1 MKTTMNDGKLVIAL
15 SGRLD
20 ASNANDIEA
29 EIMAA
34 VAGHESDKICFDFE
48 ELEYIS
54 SAGLRVL
61 MKLQK
66 KSAQRIDI
74 INVSRDVY
82 EIFDTTGFTDMF
94 NVKKAYRKISVD
106 GLEIIGTGFFGT
118 VYRLD
123 RETIVKV
130 YKGQD
135 SIPMI
140 ENEKK
145 MAQKAFLAGIPT
157 AISYDIV
164 KVGEDYGSVFELID
178 SQTFNEMAKNE
189 EEPLED
195 VMRRYTDLLK
205 KVHQTVMEP
214 GELPSFKE
222 RFLDYLEVI
231 KKHLKD
237 EHYEGLKKLLSAM
250 PDENTVV
257 HGDMQMKNVMSSA
270 DEAMLIDMDTIGLG
284 NPVFDLAALFV
295 TYQEFSEDDP
305 DNPMYFLQMPNEKVD
320 RIWEL
325 IIQYYFDFKDDKER
339 CDTMTKIRLVA
350 GIRFLF
356 ILETTDLKNS
366 DLGRR
371 RIEHTIEHFDELLG
385 TVDSLEI

>member
-157 AISYDIV
+157 AISYYIV

>member
-48 ELEYIS
+48 ELKYIS

-385 TVDSLEI
+385 TVDSLAI

>member
-1 MKTTMNDGKLVIAL
+1 
-15 SGRLD
+15 
-20 ASNANDIEA
+20 
-29 EIMAA
+29 
-34 VAGHESDKICFDFE
+34 
-48 ELEYIS
+48 
-54 SAGLRVL
+54 
-61 MKLQK
+61 
-66 KSAQRIDI
+66 
-74 INVSRDVY
+74 
-82 EIFDTTGFTDMF
+82 
-94 NVKKAYRKISVD
+94 
-106 GLEIIGTGFFGT
+106 
-118 VYRLD
+118 
-123 RETIVKV
+123 
-130 YKGQD
+130 
-135 SIPMI
+135 
-140 ENEKK
+140 
-145 MAQKAFLAGIPT
+145 
-157 AISYDIV
+157 
-164 KVGEDYGSVFELID
+164 
-178 SQTFNEMAKNE
+178 
-189 EEPLED
+189 
-195 VMRRYTDLLK
+195 MRRYTDLLK

-356 ILETTDLKNS
+356 ILENTDLKNS

>member
-178 SQTFNEMAKNE
+178 SQTFNEMAKNK